1 MTESESVS
9 RVELVQ
15 WCNQLLQVERF
26 KDYCPNGLQVEG
38 KERIQRILTGVT
50 ACQELLDEAVNWK
63 ADLVLVHHGYFW
75 KGESAP
81 LVGIKRKRLK
91 TLLSHDINLLA
102 YHLPLD
108 AHPELGNNIR
118 LGKLLGVELQG
129 GLEPEN
135 PLSIGNIGVFSH
147 PLPLQEFSTRVSKAL
162 ARRPQVIAGGDHPI
176 RTLAWCTGAADR
188 MIERA
193 WELGADAFLSGEIS
207 EPVVH
212 FAREAGIHYI
222 AAGHHATER
231 YGVQALGEHLAR
243 HFGIKQRFV
252 DIDNPV

>member
-1 MTESESVS
+1 MTESDSVS

-15 WCNQLLQVERF
+15 WCDQLLQSGRF

-38 KERIQRILTGVT
+38 KERIQRIVSGVT

-63 ADLVLVHHGYFW
+63 ADLILVHHGYFW
-75 KGESAP
+75 NGENQP
-81 LVGIKRKRLK
+81 VVGIKRKRLK
-91 TLLSHDINLLA
+91 TLLSHDISLLA

-108 AHPELGNNIR
+108 AHPELGNNVR
-118 LGKLLGVELQG
+118 LGKLLGVEIQG
-129 GLEPEN
+129 GLEPDY
-135 PLSIGNIGVFSH
+135 PLSIGNIGVFGH
-147 PLPLQEFSTRVSKAL
+147 PLPLPEFSTRVSKAL
-162 ARRPQVIAGGDHPI
+162 GRRPQVIAAGDHPI
-176 RTLAWCTGAADR
+176 HKLAWCTGAADK
-188 MIERA
+188 MIEQA
-193 WELGADAFLSGEIS
+193 WALGADAFLSGEIS

-243 HFGIKQRFV
+243 HFGIKHRFI